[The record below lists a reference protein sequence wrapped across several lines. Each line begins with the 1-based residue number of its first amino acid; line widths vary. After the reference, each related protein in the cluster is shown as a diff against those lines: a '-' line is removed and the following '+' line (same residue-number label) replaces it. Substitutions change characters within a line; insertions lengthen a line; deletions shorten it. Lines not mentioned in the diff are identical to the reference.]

1 MSDTIEVID
10 IVDQPDGSA
19 MMTMDIEPEQI
30 RSFVHTGLR
39 HLIAQMEVDDVSPNT
54 FEKSTRTLE
63 LSDDELNV
71 LFHFGVISALKRGMQ
86 GEHSNSSN
94 TNKKQLPSEKEL

>member
-1 MSDTIEVID
+1 MID
-10 IVDQPDGSA
+10 MKVLDLIDMADGSA

-39 HLIAQMEVDDVSPNT
+39 HLIAQREVDDISPNT
-54 FEKSTRTLE
+54 FEESTRTLE

-86 GEHSNSSN
+86 GEHSNNSN